1 MIDPVTGAVI
11 GGVASLAGSYMQNKA
26 NEKMAEQSAAQRAQ
40 EISMIKDYGQ
50 RATESMLPAYQAAQ
64 DIRQQGM
71 NQNLALAGQTFRPMV
86 DATQTGDYMA
96 QQALL
101 AGLMGQRSAILGDNI
116 NYGNL
121 QAQSVPMDYSQL
133 GGLTNP
139 QPLDFKG
146 FEQIEYSNAGVMD
159 WDANKAQQYIAANPS
174 VKADYLANKEALIA
188 GGDPQFST
196 LEGYAKWHFDNYGQ
210 ASGLDTEL
218 GVAQKNW
225 TNSQAQSYLD
235 ANKDVLTEYNQD
247 PTLKSKGFSSPIQYA
262 KWHYD
267 RYGENEGRP
276 LSAGATDSAGTPS
289 SALAGNATQA
299 QSSGGFSSEQVAKAL
314 GMMGGEQP

>member
-1 MIDPVTGAVI
+1 MVAPLIGAAI
-11 GGVASLAGSYMQNKA
+11 GGAASLAGSYMQNKA
-26 NEKMAEQSAAQRAQ
+26 NEKMAEQSAKNRTQ
-40 EISMIKDYGQ
+40 EIGMIKDYGQ

-71 NQNLALAGQTFRPMV
+71 NQSLSLAGQTFRPII

-159 WDANKAQQYIAANPS
+159 WDANTAQGYLSANPDIL
-174 VKADYLANKEALIA
+174 ADYNSKKALLLE

-196 LEGYAKWHFDNYGQ
+196 AEGYAKWHYDNYGK
-210 ASGLDTEL
+210 A
-218 GVAQKNW
+218 
-225 TNSQAQSYLD
+225 
-235 ANKDVLTEYNQD
+235 
-247 PTLKSKGFSSPIQYA
+247 
-262 KWHYD
+262 
-267 RYGENEGRP
+267 EGRLLKP
-276 LSAGATDSAGTPS
+276 AAAGAAGESIT
-289 SALAGNATQA
+289 
-299 QSSGGFSSEQVAKAL
+299 SEQVAKAL
-314 GMMGGEQP
+314 GMTGGQQP